1 MHWYKL
7 LLFCSSLFYGA
18 VASNDFC
25 LRDPN
30 GFSKDDYSL
39 EPCTSLKPLD
49 STITYNRS
57 IKRHGNTCDYSSDW
71 EKMVCNYIP
80 GPYWFYA
87 AASLYIIA
95 NAVWWIG
102 DALNGFSHAIQAGNT
117 FKESSFKASTLKA
130 SLAFLTITFICYYT
144 SNIVAKSVVTEA
156 RNLKIVIKYILENIR
171 FLMGC

>member
-7 LLFCSSLFYGA
+7 LLFCSSLLYGA
-18 VASNDFC
+18 VAYNEICS
-25 LRDPN
+25 RDSN

-39 EPCTSLKPLD
+39 ESCTSLKPLD
-49 STITYNRS
+49 STTTYNRS

-71 EKMVCNYIP
+71 AKMVCNYIP

-87 AASLYIIA
+87 AASLYIVA
-95 NAVWWIG
+95 NAGWWIG
-102 DALNGFSHAIQAGNT
+102 DALNGFSHAIQAGRT
-117 FKESSFKASTLKA
+117 FKASTFKA

-144 SNIVAKSVVTEA
+144 PNIVARSVDTEA
-156 RNLKIVIKYILENIR
+156 RNLKIVIKCILENIR